1 MDGLRQGRVQD
12 PFFYQIPEF
21 LLDSV
26 ADPFLLNPGIF
37 TGFGWRMKI
46 LFTRSRNLQD
56 SVEDPFYQTPEFTRF
71 GCGSYFLPDLENF
84 KGFGCGPFLTRF
96 REFCRIRLL
105 FLLLPDPGILQDS
118 VADSFIYQIF
128 TRSRN
133 IIGFC
138 SGSLP
143 TILKV
148 E

>member
-1 MDGLRQGRVQD
+1 MGWDKA
-12 PFFYQIPEF
+12 EF
-21 LLDSV
+21 RIL
-26 ADPFLLNPGIF
+26 FLSDPGIF
-37 TGFGWRMKI
+37 TGFGCGSF
-46 LFTRSRNLQD
+46 FTKSWNFYRIWLKN
-56 SVEDPFYQTPEFTRF
+56 EDPFYQIPEFTRF

-118 VADSFIYQIF
+118 VADSFIFQIF

-133 IIGFC
+133 IIAFC

-143 TILKV
+143 ILKV

>member
-1 MDGLRQGRVQD
+1 MGWDKA
-12 PFFYQIPEF
+12 EF
-21 LLDSV
+21 RIL
-26 ADPFLLNPGIF
+26 FLSDPGIF
-37 TGFGWRMKI
+37 TGFGCGSF
-46 LFTRSRNLQD
+46 FTKSWNFYRIRLKN
-56 SVEDPFYQTPEFTRF
+56 EDPFYQIPEFTRF
-71 GCGSYFLPDLENF
+71 GWRSFLSDPGIYKIRLRILFLPDLENF

-105 FLLLPDPGILQDS
+105 FLLLPDPGILEDS

-133 IIGFC
+133 IIAFC

-143 TILKV
+143 ILKV